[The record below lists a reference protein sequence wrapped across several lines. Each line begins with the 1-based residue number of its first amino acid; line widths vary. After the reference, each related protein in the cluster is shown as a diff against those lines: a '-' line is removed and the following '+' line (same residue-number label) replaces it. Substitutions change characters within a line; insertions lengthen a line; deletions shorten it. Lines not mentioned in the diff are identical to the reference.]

1 MNHVENRQLMQVFNE
16 SQTPN
21 TTTSAR
27 TRTNAS
33 IDISSNLSNASK
45 GLDKSKSKPL
55 QKNSGPKHAN
65 HFIHATPTWKTFTW
79 TKKVS

>member
-21 TTTSAR
+21 TTTSVR

-33 IDISSNLSNASK
+33 IDVPSTLSNASK
-45 GLDKSKSKPL
+45 DLDKSKPL
-55 QKNSGPKHAN
+55 QKNSGPKHAD
-65 HFIHATPTWKTFTW
+65 HLIHASPTWKTFTW

>member
-21 TTTSAR
+21 TTTNAR

-33 IDISSNLSNASK
+33 IDVSSTLSNASK
-45 GLDKSKSKPL
+45 GLDKSKPL
-55 QKNSGPKHAN
+55 QKHSGPKHAD
-65 HFIHATPTWKTFTW
+65 HLIHASPTWKTFTW